1 MEKKTD
7 FDAQL
12 PLRRVLEKL
21 NGKKVLIMGYGRE
34 GNATLE
40 KLSELAP
47 GAILT
52 VSDMKAQT
60 LPEGVRGV
68 FGEGYQDHLTDYD
81 VIIISPG
88 IVLTDRR
95 PEVLE
100 RLTSQT
106 ELFLAAYRDQTGG
119 ITGTNGKSTTTSL
132 I

>member
-34 GNATLE
+34 GKATLE

-47 GAILT
+47 EAILT
-52 VSDMKAQT
+52 VSDIKEQT

-68 FGEGYQDHLTDYD
+68 FGEG
-81 VIIISPG
+81 
-88 IVLTDRR
+88 
-95 PEVLE
+95 
-100 RLTSQT
+100 
-106 ELFLAAYRDQTGG
+106 
-119 ITGTNGKSTTTSL
+119 
-132 I
+132 